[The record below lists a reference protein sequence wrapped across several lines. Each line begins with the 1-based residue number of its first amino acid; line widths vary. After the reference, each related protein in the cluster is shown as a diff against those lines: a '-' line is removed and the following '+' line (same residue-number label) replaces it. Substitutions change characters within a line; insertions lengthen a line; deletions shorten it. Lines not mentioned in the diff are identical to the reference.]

1 MAVIETINSKYSK
14 ALARVPQGAEA
25 VGEIFAT
32 VVAGNTADIQNIND
46 TNRVLSAFEKDVPRV
61 SGQAISFET
70 LNIKFTKG
78 DYQTASRE
86 FQSAWNSLRLSKHPG
101 YNISVLDLSDET
113 ILASQRGEVDIE
125 GLNVKKVQN
134 VMSFYVNSYLP
145 GHRMHALVTG
155 NTLSMDLPAI
165 QADGTEMSYGTFGF
179 ARGGN
184 YKNHVTAGTNAV
196 RNHYRCIK
204 ASSATQVQSKD
215 IMDAVKL
222 IKTTKHFG
230 KGGGQKGVVVLGEYF
245 TIQSIANVA
254 NAQETKDI
262 QFGLNSDDKITVK
275 SMYGAE
281 FVSVEGMHSDYL
293 IFLDKS
299 YLNSGLIM
307 RGHEN
312 SVKQVGLGLKYKE
325 NNQTFEK
332 IEDLQGMDMRLYPE
346 ERFVIEKLSGLIL
359 DVNPDHFNTDGIIK
373 TGTTAETQLKT
384 WVADM
389 VAEYEFVD

>member
-1 MAVIETINSKYSK
+1 MAVLETINSRYSK
-14 ALARVPQGAEA
+14 ALARVAQGAEA
-25 VGEIFAT
+25 VGEIFST
-32 VVAGNTADIQNIND
+32 IVAGNTADIQNINE

-86 FQSAWNSLRLSKHPG
+86 FQSAWNSLTLAKAPG
-101 YNISVLDLSDET
+101 YNVGVLDLSDET

-125 GLNVKKVQN
+125 GLNVKKVKN
-134 VMSFYVNSYLP
+134 VMSFYVNSYLV
-145 GHRMHALVTG
+145 GHRMHALITG
-155 NTLSMDLPAI
+155 NTLSPDLPTL
-165 QADGTEMSYGTFGF
+165 QADGTVMNYGTFGF
-179 ARGGN
+179 ARGGS
-184 YKNHVTAGTNAV
+184 YKDHVTAGSPVV

-204 ASSATQVQSKD
+204 SATAVQVQSKD
-215 IMDAVKL
+215 IMEAIKA
-222 IKTTKHFG
+222 IKTTKHYG

-254 NAQETKDI
+254 NSNDTKDI
-262 QFGLNSDDKITVK
+262 QFGINADDKITVR
-275 SMYGAE
+275 SIYGAE
-281 FVSVEGMHSDYL
+281 FIPVEGMHSDYL

-312 SVKQVGLGLKYKE
+312 AVNQMGLGLKYKE

-332 IEDLQGMDMRLYPE
+332 IEDLKGMDMRLFPE

-359 DVNPDHFNTDGIIK
+359 DVNPDHFAT
-373 TGTTAETQLKT
+373 TGVIGAGTPAETQLKT